1 VIPEFLTL
9 EDVLEIHAVQLERF
23 GGGAGLRDEGLL
35 RSALAQPE
43 ATAFGDFL
51 HTDLFEM
58 AAAYLFHVLSNH
70 AFVDGNKRTGLLCAL
85 VFLDLNGV
93 SLDQDS
99 QALYDVT
106 MAVAEGRAD
115 KARVAETLRA
125 VSAAVT
131 DLR

>member
-1 VIPEFLTL
+1 
-9 EDVLEIHAVQLERF
+9 
-23 GGGAGLRDEGLL
+23 
-35 RSALAQPE
+35 
-43 ATAFGDFL
+43 
-51 HTDLFEM
+51 M
-58 AAAYLFHVLSNH
+58 AAAYLFHVVSNH

-106 MAVAEGRAD
+106 MAVAVAEGRAD